1 MFVKFEDPTF
11 VDKMI
16 YVILRMEENIE
27 VASSMYLFEDC
38 FVFYFSFF
46 RHLIEICSA
55 FHKVTLETRFQIFV
69 SGNKS

>member
-27 VASSMYLFEDC
+27 VASNKCTCSKIVLCSIFH
-38 FVFYFSFF
+38 FF
-46 RHLIEICSA
+46 L
-55 FHKVTLETRFQIFV
+55 TPD
-69 SGNKS
+69 